1 MFKKTGLAGI
11 LILATLFPSW
21 AQWDVRDGM
30 DVSGVRVSSIDGTPD
45 GARNVNIRGLNSL
58 RGNNNPLWVVDG
70 CIIGTSAMENL
81 EAFFQYGENSY
92 TNPFN
97 ILGFLNIHDI
107 EKVEVLKDV
116 SATALYGAKGANGVI
131 LITTKAGTSEDRTA
145 VEWHSE
151 AGVLFPG
158 SNANG
163 TNPGFSHDHWL
174 SASGKNNRAAYSV
187 SAFFRQINGVTSGS
201 TTSRGGIRT
210 NFETKTNKYLWF
222 GLNSSITVSGIE
234 TPLTG
239 AWYGKPSL
247 GTTLRGIPVGSSP
260 INSIEGWNSDYDDNA
275 DDYRTTNSLWLA
287 VNILPNLQWKT
298 TAGLDYDNDT
308 RYIWYGNGTQFGNDY
323 NGAASIIT
331 SKTLSF
337 NAESK
342 LNYHVSLAGVHKLE
356 LNAAV
361 LADGNRDKFS
371 TMNGTDFWTH
381 SLRAKGLSLAGSKA
395 VIRDFN
401 YNYLHLAGLGSVSYS
416 YAGLAGITASMRMD
430 TTPRYDDGKMVYYP
444 SLETFFDIKKAFL
457 NDLEPLSSLK
467 LKAGWGISGK
477 ESFVPYQM
485 LSLFTT
491 GDYPVASF
499 DVAHYYEALNT
510 LRSSEFNIS
519 VEASAFENRIGAR
532 LGYYVRTTEDGI
544 SLYTFGGPGKNGIVW
559 VEMPRELVYTQSA
572 EIGNAGV
579 ELDINATVLK
589 QGPWEWSVDMGA
601 CYNTNRILSVDRPDR
616 LGREVGSGVLANVN
630 VLGYPAGSLYGYKVD
645 ANGAYKD
652 QTGDGKI
659 TSVDKVII
667 GSTQPK
673 VFGTM
678 KSRLKWNDF
687 SLDAHLSTALG
698 HRLLNMNRMLSDGET
713 LVSERYAE
721 RADFLRVDRVSLD
734 WKLPWTERFKWVQSA
749 SLGLSVYNPVIITG
763 YSGWNPDVN
772 SFGVSNLSTGFDYG
786 SYPLVRTVL
795 LSLNVNF

>member
-30 DVSGVRVSSIDGTPD
+30 DVSGVRVSLIDGTPD

-131 LITTKAGTSEDRTA
+131 LITTKAGTTEDRTA

-151 AGVLFPG
+151 AGISFPG
-158 SNANG
+158 GDAYG

-201 TTSRGGIRT
+201 STSRGGIRT
-210 NFETKTNKYLWF
+210 NFETRTNKYLWF

-239 AWYGKPSL
+239 AWFGKPSL
-247 GTTLRGIPVGSSP
+247 GTTLRGIPVGSAP

-287 VNILPNLQWKT
+287 VNILPNLQWRT

-323 NGAASIIT
+323 NGAASIVT
-331 SKTLSF
+331 SKTLNF
-337 NAESK
+337 NAESR

-356 LNAAV
+356 ITAAA

-401 YNYLHLAGLGSVSYS
+401 YKYIHFAGHAGIS
-416 YAGLAGITASMRMD
+416 YAYSGIAGVAANMRMD

-444 SLETFFDIKKAFL
+444 SVESFFDIKKAFL
-457 NDLEPLSSLK
+457 NDWEPLTALK
-467 LKAGWGISGK
+467 LKAGWGVSGK

-491 GDYPVASF
+491 GEYPAAAF

-519 VEASAFENRIGAR
+519 VEVSALENRIGAR

-559 VEMPRELVYTQSA
+559 EEKPREQVYSQSA

-579 ELDINATVLK
+579 ELDLNATVLK
-589 QGPWEWSVDMGA
+589 RGPWEWTVNLGA

-630 VLGYPAGSLYGYKVD
+630 VLGYPAGSLYGYQVD
-645 ANGAYKD
+645 ASGAYID

-659 TSVDKVII
+659 TAVDKVII

-678 KSRLKWNDF
+678 STNLKWKDF
-687 SLDAHLSTALG
+687 TLDAHLSAALG

-721 RADFLRVDRVSLD
+721 KADFLRVDRVRIG
-734 WKLPWTERFKWVQSA
+734 WNIPWVEKLKWAQAA
-749 SLGLSVYNPVIITG
+749 SLGLSVYNPIVITG

-786 SYPLVRTVL
+786 SYPLLRTVL